1 MPLSYLATFN
11 LNTYKYSGLTLAKD
25 KGGPQAVSFYCKIKV
40 EQEVKQSMIFFFNL
54 EKNCRNF
61 WFANKICH
69 IFMTAQCFEGY
80 FSSPT
85 IKR

>member
-40 EQEVKQSMIFFFNL
+40 EQEVKQSMIFFSIW
-54 EKNCRNF
+54 K
-61 WFANKICH
+61 KIAE
-69 IFMTAQCFEGY
+69 IFGLQIKFVT
-80 FSSPT
+80 FS
-85 IKR
+85 